1 MGRGFAAR
9 ERRRKSDRKMAVP
22 SRESCPCHSTPCME
36 SLPSVSVGVQKGC
49 RNFGFSISQIYF
61 WRDPNPFYESVI
73 HFQESVIHFQESA
86 IHFQKF
92 DFFLLIMDYGF
103 LIMDNGLLR
112 VRNPFSRV
120 RNPRL
125 QREAPLSSF
134 AKRCRSLY
142 SFLAK
147 MTSIPYLCLAK
158 LPVQIFLHETHLV
171 RYL

>member
-1 MGRGFAAR
+1 MDLSPKINLR
-9 ERRRKSDRKMAVP
+9 
-22 SRESCPCHSTPCME
+22 
-36 SLPSVSVGVQKGC
+36 VQKGC
-49 RNFGFSISQIYF
+49 QNFGFSISQIYF

-92 DFFLLIMDYGF
+92 DFFFLIMDYGF

-112 VRNPFSRV
+112 FRNPFLRIP
-120 RNPRL
+120 NPRL

-134 AKRCRSLY
+134 AKRHRSLVFF
-142 SFLAK
+142 SKNDFDPLVFFLARV
-147 MTSIPYLCLAK
+147 TSPY
-158 LPVQIFLHETHLV
+158 FSSERHLV